1 MWAGLAFP
9 LPAPGGLPARSLD
22 SGPRSLDLR
31 RAYES
36 ALRKPPADLDVDRRQ
51 LLREVLSHDRSHT
64 RAKGAV
70 GYQSRLEVL
79 LVAVAHA
86 PFEILGERFELGV
99 VERIRVIV
107 EQKGWHWSPHCGTT

>member
-22 SGPRSLDLR
+22 SGLRSLDLR

-64 RAKGAV
+64 GAKGA
-70 GYQSRLEVL
+70 GCYQSRLAVL

-86 PFEILGERFELGV
+86 SFERLGGRLQL
-99 VERIRVIV
+99 RR
-107 EQKGWHWSPHCGTT
+107 